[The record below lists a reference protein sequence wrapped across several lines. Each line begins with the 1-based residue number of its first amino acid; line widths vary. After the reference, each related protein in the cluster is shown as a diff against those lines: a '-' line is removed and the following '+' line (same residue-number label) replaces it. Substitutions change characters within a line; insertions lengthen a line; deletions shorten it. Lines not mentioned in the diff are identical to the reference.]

1 MKTSPYLNIKRIEIV
16 VTNRCNGQCLHCSAA
31 ENSHMLSRACIDA
44 NETAKVIQ
52 TLTQMFRV
60 QSVMTF
66 GGEPLLFP
74 AAACTVHRA
83 ATDSGVPVRQVITNG
98 CFAKDSAYLAKTAKQ
113 LQAAGVNEILL
124 SVDAFHQKTLP
135 LARVHTFAKSAK
147 ACGIPNICLHPAWVV
162 ERTHPNEYNR
172 QTEQL
177 LRAFSDLSLPVTQGN
192 NIFLEGRAKKALASY
207 YPKTQPA
214 ANAPCGTQPY
224 TEPLDKVQTL
234 SLTPQGEVMVCA
246 FVIGNFYRE
255 DVKTILSRYDPYR
268 DRFMRALLTGGAAAL
283 VKEAQ
288 KDGIFVPP
296 GAQSTCALCRAVNRK
311 RRDFVL

>member
-113 LQAAGVNEILL
+113 LQAAGGKRTLRHTAL
-124 SVDAFHQKTLP
+124 HRAAGQSADPFPDA
-135 LARVHTFAKSAK
+135 AGRSD
-147 ACGIPNICLHPAWVV
+147 G
-162 ERTHPNEYNR
+162 
-172 QTEQL
+172 
-177 LRAFSDLSLPVTQGN
+177 LRL
-192 NIFLEGRAKKALASY
+192 
-207 YPKTQPA
+207 
-214 ANAPCGTQPY
+214 C
-224 TEPLDKVQTL
+224 
-234 SLTPQGEVMVCA
+234 
-246 FVIGNFYRE
+246 
-255 DVKTILSRYDPYR
+255 
-268 DRFMRALLTGGAAAL
+268 DR
-283 VKEAQ
+283 
-288 KDGIFVPP
+288 
-296 GAQSTCALCRAVNRK
+296 
-311 RRDFVL
+311 

>member
-1 MKTSPYLNIKRIEIV
+1 M
-16 VTNRCNGQCLHCSAA
+16 
-31 ENSHMLSRACIDA
+31 
-44 NETAKVIQ
+44 
-52 TLTQMFRV
+52 
-60 QSVMTF
+60 
-66 GGEPLLFP
+66 
-74 AAACTVHRA
+74 
-83 ATDSGVPVRQVITNG
+83 
-98 CFAKDSAYLAKTAKQ
+98 
-113 LQAAGVNEILL
+113 

-192 NIFLEGRAKKALASY
+192 NIFLEGRAKKVLSSY

-246 FVIGNFYRE
+246 FVIGNFYCE

-268 DRFMRALLTGGAAAL
+268 DRFMRALLMGGAAAL